1 MKAEIIEIKD
11 HSYFNVYDF
20 RYRYIKNPNKNNFI
34 RIPAI
39 NHDTL
44 VPVIYAITGSNLL
57 DTRSLASCYMNIYDV
72 NNGCYKD
79 CIACIDHRDVKKV
92 RKAFIQ
98 AMLNHK
104 DKFYIDNVSYVV
116 HQDDGVSIPND
127 FIAKKEMLA
136 DVQNGLSD
144 MIKHSIEK
152 DNEIGLMIVE

>member
-1 MKAEIIEIKD
+1 MTAEIIERSNC
-11 HSYFNVYDF
+11 SYFSVYDF
-20 RYRYIKNPNKNNFI
+20 KNRYIQNSNKSDFI

-39 NHDTL
+39 EHDTL
-44 VPVIYAITGSNLL
+44 VPVIYAVTGSNIISV
-57 DTRSLASCYMNIYDV
+57 RQVNGCYENIYDE
-72 NNGCYKD
+72 NDGRYKN
-79 CIACIDHRDVKKV
+79 CIACIDYRDVKKV

-98 AMLNHK
+98 AMLNDK
-104 DKFYIDNVSYVV
+104 NKFYIDNVSYVL

>member
-1 MKAEIIEIKD
+1 MTAEIIEREDRIN
-11 HSYFNVYDF
+11 FNVYDF
-20 RYRYIKNPNKNNFI
+20 KLQYIQNSNKNNLI

-39 NHDTL
+39 DHDTL

-57 DTRSLASCYMNIYDV
+57 DTRALRGCYMNIYDE
-72 NNGCYKD
+72 NDGRYKN

-92 RKAFIQ
+92 REAFIY
-98 AMLNHK
+98 AMLNHE
-104 DKFYIDNVSYVV
+104 DEFNIDNVSHVFR
-116 HQDDGVSIPND
+116 QDDGVSIPND

-136 DVQNGLSD
+136 DAQNGLSD

>member
-1 MKAEIIEIKD
+1 MTAEIIRIKSRTD
-11 HSYFNVYDF
+11 FNVYDF
-20 RYRYIKNPNKNNFI
+20 RRLYIQNSNKNNFI

-39 NHDTL
+39 DHDAL

-57 DTRSLASCYMNIYDV
+57 EERPLKGCYINIYDE
-72 NNGCYKD
+72 NDGRYKN

-98 AMLNHK
+98 AMLNHE
-104 DKFYIDNVSYVV
+104 DEFNIDNVSYVF

-136 DVQNGLSD
+136 GVQNNLSTI
-144 MIKHSIEK
+144 IKQSIEK
-152 DNEIGLMIVE
+152 DDKLGLMIVQ

>member
-1 MKAEIIEIKD
+1 MTAEIIERKD
-11 HSYFNVYDF
+11 RSHFSVYHF
-20 RYRYIKNPNKNNFI
+20 RHRYIQNSNKNTLI

-39 NHDTL
+39 DHDTL

-57 DTRSLASCYMNIYDV
+57 DRRQVEGCYMNIYDE
-72 NNGCYKD
+72 NDGRYKD

-92 RKAFIQ
+92 RKAFIY
-98 AMLNHK
+98 AMLNHE
-104 DKFYIDNVSYVV
+104 DRFNIDNVSYVL

-136 DVQNGLSD
+136 DAQNGLSD

>member
-1 MKAEIIEIKD
+1 MTAEIIKQED
-11 HSYFNVYDF
+11 LVEFYLYDF
-20 RYRYIKNPNKNNFI
+20 RNCYIKDSHRKNFI

-39 NHDTL
+39 DHDTL
-44 VPVIYAITGSNLL
+44 VPVIYAVTGSNLL
-57 DTRSLASCYMNIYDV
+57 CTRRIEGCYENIYDE
-72 NNGCYKD
+72 NDGRYKN

-98 AMLNHK
+98 AMLNHE
-104 DKFYIDNVSYVV
+104 DKFNIDNVSHVL

-127 FIAKKEMLA
+127 FIAKKQMLA
-136 DVQNGLSD
+136 DVQSGLSD

>member
-1 MKAEIIEIKD
+1 MTAEIIEKSD
-11 HSYFNVYDF
+11 RSYFSVYDF
-20 RYRYIKNPNKNNFI
+20 RLRYIENSNKNNLI

-39 NHDTL
+39 DHDTL

-57 DTRSLASCYMNIYDV
+57 ERRSLRGCYMNIYDK
-72 NNGCYKD
+72 NDGCYKD

-98 AMLNHK
+98 AMLNYE
-104 DKFYIDNVSYVV
+104 DGFDIDNVSYVF
-116 HQDDGVSIPND
+116 HQDNGVSIPND
-127 FIAKKEMLA
+127 FIAKKQMLA
-136 DVQNGLSD
+136 NVQNGLSD

>member
-1 MKAEIIEIKD
+1 MTAEIIEVKSCI
-11 HSYFNVYDF
+11 SFNVYDF
-20 RYRYIKNPNKNNFI
+20 RRRYIQNSNKNDFI

-39 NHDTL
+39 DHDTL

-57 DTRSLASCYMNIYDV
+57 ERRLLRGCYMNIYDV
-72 NNGCYKD
+72 NDGRYKD

-98 AMLNHK
+98 AMLNHE
-104 DKFYIDNVSYVV
+104 DEFNIDNVSYVF

-127 FIAKKEMLA
+127 FIAKKKMLA
-136 DVQNGLSD
+136 DAQNGLSD